1 MRLVPTGL
9 LQKRYLTRG
18 VENVLISLLLDPE
31 VEELSNDGSIK
42 LKALAGGKVASE
54 QREQTMKV
62 NINLF
67 ALSSY
72 SLSSPEFLNDSN
84 TGF

>member
-1 MRLVPTGL
+1 MGNSFFLETS
-9 LQKRYLTRG
+9 
-18 VENVLISLLLDPE
+18 SLLDQE
-31 VEELSNDGSIK
+31 VEQLSMDGDIK